1 MKKILITLFLG
12 GALLTNAQMLITKTA
27 DAATNGN
34 TPHPSAMLELRS
46 DNQGFLIPR
55 VALTGITDIT
65 TVPNPQEGTV
75 VICTTTHADYPG
87 LPNTIPT
94 LTVWDGQQ
102 WLFSYLKENVVLD
115 LDKVRNFVFQN
126 QDSEAVTFTSFPS
139 SSPSFTVGSGTTG
152 WQILIN
158 SDHPS
163 NAGLQKPKYE
173 FDYDKAAQRMVI
185 DVEGI
190 AAINNNGNGTQ
201 FGYAVGIFV
210 EDKLVNAQKF
220 YRTSPSGAC
229 TFHKYNIRAILE
241 EENDSPTQILNKTA
255 GNTYNVKV
263 GVRALQKGESDEGT
277 FSRLVFGA
285 DAGNRVGTNTPCGNL
300 NAGTARSYMNVLT
313 IEQRDHQ

>member
-1 MKKILITLFLG
+1 
-12 GALLTNAQMLITKTA
+12 MLITKTA

-55 VALTGITDIT
+55 AALTGITDIT

-75 VICTTTHADYPG
+75 VFCTTTNADYAE
-87 LPNTIPT
+87 LPNNIPT
-94 LTVWDGQQ
+94 LTVWDGQR
-102 WLFSYLKENVVLD
+102 WLFSYLKENVALD

-126 QDSEAVTFTSFPS
+126 SGSVTFTNFPI
-139 SSPSFTVGSGTTG
+139 SSPTFAAGSDTNG
-152 WQILIN
+152 WEILIN
-158 SDHPS
+158 SDSDPS
-163 NAGLQKPKYE
+163 PQKPAYE

-190 AAINNNGNGTQ
+190 AAINNNGDGTR
-201 FGYAVGIFV
+201 FGYAVGVFV

-241 EENDSPTQILNKTA
+241 EEDDSPTQILNKTA

-263 GVRALQKGESDEGT
+263 GVRALQKGESGEGT
-277 FSRLVFGA
+277 FTRLVFGA
-285 DAGNRVGTNTPCGNL
+285 DAGNRNGTNTPCGNL